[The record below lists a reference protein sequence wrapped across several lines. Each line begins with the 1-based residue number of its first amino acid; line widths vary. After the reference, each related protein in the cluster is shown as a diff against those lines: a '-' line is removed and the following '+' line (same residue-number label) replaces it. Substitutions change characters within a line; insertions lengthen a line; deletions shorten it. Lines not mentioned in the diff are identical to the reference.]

1 MGGLFGGGQTI
12 SSSEQAF
19 GALRIQSS
27 AYGYAVPILHGKTRV
42 TANLIYYGDFVA
54 IPHTSSQSSGGKGGG
69 GQVMENTTFTYQ
81 TAVALSICE
90 GPINSIGT
98 VWATKKQTSLAELGM
113 SLFVGSYPQS
123 AWGYLSTYHPDKALN
138 YQGTA
143 YAAAGA
149 YDLGSNDS
157 LPNHSFE
164 VDSGMGFNG
173 GIRDANPKDSLI
185 AFVTNP
191 NYGACPGGF
200 PLGDLT
206 QWSNYCVANS
216 IFISPAIVEQKP
228 ASDYLNDYAE
238 ITNSALVF
246 SEGVLKVIPFGDT
259 TIYGNGFTYT
269 PAITPVYDLS
279 DDNFLGDSNDP
290 VTIKRKT
297 SADAFNQLQVEFLN
311 RSNQYNIEVA
321 EAKDQANIEQ
331 FGLLPAPMVKAHWI
345 CDAAIAHKVAQLK
358 LQRLLYIRNEYEF
371 KLGWRYCLLE
381 PMDIV
386 TITDP
391 LGLSFLQVRIL
402 STEEDES
409 GEISVVAEEFPFGVA
424 HPALYAYEPAA
435 GANINYNVAAPS
447 ILDNAIL
454 EAPIQITGGALEVW
468 LGVCSNNSNW
478 GGCDVYVSSDN
489 TTYKRLGS
497 IFGSA
502 RMGVLYQ
509 VLPAAADPDT
519 LNQMYVDLAE
529 SNGTLLSGVQVDAD
543 NFRTLSYVDGELISY
558 ATSYL
563 LSIGKYQLNYLRR
576 GAYGTP
582 NTSHSIG
589 AKFVR
594 LDDAILKY
602 GYSIDQI
609 GSTIYFKFP
618 SFNIYGGGK
627 ESVASVT
634 AHSYTL
640 IGPPLPSNVTGF
652 TIKQSG
658 GAVVFGWKRIT
669 DDLPVKGYDIR
680 FGPQGAAVWS
690 NMTPL
695 TESAGGTEMTNA
707 SVPPG
712 SWTFAIRARNIA
724 GLLSA
729 NLALVDLVVT
739 NESTSIISASE
750 SALGW
755 PGTVSNFYKHWTGVL
770 IPADQHAVSY
780 YTSWASFATSLLPTP
795 VSLATYKSLAYD
807 AAYNDSL
814 RVYSL
819 IQSTPMP
826 GYSGTI
832 NTSFALDYWLTG
844 SIDPNVWNSWTNG
857 VATLR
862 YLRGELVEVPTTVP
876 AFISAFNINVDAPA
890 GLVRDDGTIGSI
902 SAGGTTVTFSKTFHF
917 PPFVSP
923 VYNGVG
929 AFIATATDITT
940 TGCKIH
946 IWSTSGSDVGGGPV
960 SWKAEGV

>member
-69 GQVMENTTFTYQ
+69 GTVMENTTFTYQ

-113 SLFVGSYPQS
+113 SLFIGSYPQS
-123 AWGYLSTYHPDKALN
+123 AWGYLSTYHPDQALN

-143 YAAAGA
+143 YASAGA

-173 GIRDANPKDSLI
+173 TIRDANPKDSLT
-185 AFVTNP
+185 AFLTNP
-191 NYGACPGGF
+191 NYGACPNGF

-206 QWSNYCVANS
+206 QWSNYCVANG

-259 TIYGNGFTYT
+259 TITGNGVTYT

-279 DDNFLGDSNDP
+279 DDNFLGNSNDP

-297 SADAFNQLQVEFLN
+297 SADAFNQVQVEFLN
-311 RSNQYNIEVA
+311 RSNQYNVEPAEV
-321 EAKDQANIEQ
+321 KDQANIEQ

-345 CDAAIAHKVAQLK
+345 CDAAIAQKVAQLK

-391 LGLSFLQVRIL
+391 LGLSFFQVRIL
-402 STEEDES
+402 STEEDET
-409 GEISVVAEEFPFGVA
+409 GEISVVVEEFPFGVA
-424 HPALYAYEPAA
+424 HQAQYGYEPAA
-435 GANINYNVAAPS
+435 GSNVNYNQPAPS
-447 ILDNAIL
+447 INGHLVF
-454 EAPIQITGGALEVW
+454 EAPVELSGNSLETWIGAS
-468 LGVCSNNSNW
+468 SNDANW

-489 TTYKRLGS
+489 ATFKRVGS
-497 IFGSA
+497 IFGSG
-502 RMGVLYQ
+502 RLGVLSQ
-509 VLPAAADPDT
+509 ILPSHVDPDT
-519 LNQMYVDLAE
+519 SNTVAVDLTN
-529 SNGTLLSGVQVDAD
+529 SNGTLLGGTQADAD
-543 NFRTLSYVDGELISY
+543 SFHTLCYVDGELVSY
-558 ATSYL
+558 QNAALVSAHKYN
-563 LSIGKYQLNYLRR
+563 LSYLRR
-576 GAYGTP
+576 GAYGTIP
-582 NTSHSIG
+582 ATHAIG
-589 AKFVR
+589 SQFAR
-594 LDDAILKY
+594 LDEAILRY
-602 GYSIDQI
+602 AYSADQI
-609 GSTIYFKFP
+609 GKTIYFKFP
-618 SFNIYGGGK
+618 SFNIYGGGQ
-627 ESVASVT
+627 ESVASV
-634 AHSYTL
+634 ASQSYTL
-640 IGPPLPSNVTGF
+640 IGPPAPATVTGF
-652 TIKQSG
+652 AIKQSG
-658 GAVVFGWKRIT
+658 GAVVFSWTRLVG
-669 DDLPVKGYDIR
+669 DFAVKGYDIR
-680 FGPQGAAVWS
+680 FGPKGTANWD
-690 NMTPL
+690 NMMPL

-712 SWTFAIRARNIA
+712 SWTFAIKARNIA
-724 GLLSA
+724 GLLSV
-729 NLALVDLVVT
+729 NFSSVDLDVT
-739 NESTSIISASE
+739 NESNSIIMASE
-750 SALGW
+750 SAIGW
-755 PGTVSNFYKHWTGVL
+755 PGTLTNFYKHWTGVL
-770 IPADQHAVSY
+770 VPADQHAVSY
-780 YTSWASFATSLLPTP
+780 YTSWASFATTLLPTP
-795 VSLATYKSLAYD
+795 VASATYDSLAYD
-807 AAYNDSL
+807 AAYNDTL

-826 GYSGTI
+826 GYSGTP
-832 NTSFALDYWLTG
+832 NTSFLIDDWLTG
-844 SIDPNVWNSWTNG
+844 GSDPNTWKAWTNG
-857 VATLR
+857 LDSLR
-862 YLRGELVEVPTTVP
+862 YLRGRIAEVPTTVP
-876 AFISAFNINVDAPA
+876 AFISAFVIDADAPS
-890 GLVRDDGTIGSI
+890 GYTRDEGTIGSVA
-902 SAGGTTVTFSKTFHF
+902 AGGTVLTFSKPYHF

-923 VYNGVG
+923 VYNGAG
-929 AFIATATDITT
+929 AFIATATNITS
-940 TGCKIH
+940 TGCTIH
-946 IWSTSGSDVGGGPV
+946 VWNTSGVDVGGGPV
-960 SWKAEGV
+960 TWKAEGV